1 VGVCDTKAEE
11 RENLKESR
19 EIFAYPYFTPSG
31 QKCPAEGTRFRTAVL
46 LVLSAF
52 IGVHRRSSAADIGF
66 CFSHWAGTQYIW
78 PPMNADERG

>member
-52 IGVHRRSSAADIGF
+52 IGVHRRPISGFAFRIGPEHNTF
-66 CFSHWAGTQYIW
+66 G
-78 PPMNADERG
+78 RR